1 MSLDIV
7 KSVFQNLNNGNNW
20 SLQLLNITTSKRTG
34 TSYSSRQII
43 LSPPERF
50 AALLT
55 DIFNIYTGNGEKSHD
70 LIREVREYD
79 ETTDALTIYKFD
91 VSNNLIMNKRV

>member
-1 MSLDIV
+1 M
-7 KSVFQNLNNGNNW
+7 
-20 SLQLLNITTSKRTG
+20 LNIKASKRTG
-34 TSYSSRQII
+34 TGYSSRQIS
-43 LSPPERF
+43 LSPPESF

-91 VSNNLIMNKRV
+91 VSNNLIMKNRV

>member
-50 AALLT
+50 TKLLT
-55 DIFNIYTGNGEKSHD
+55 DISNIYTGNGKKSLD

-79 ETTDALTIYKFD
+79 GTTDALTIYKLD
-91 VSNNLIMNKRV
+91 ASNDLISSEYV

>member
-1 MSLDIV
+1 M
-7 KSVFQNLNNGNNW
+7 
-20 SLQLLNITTSKRTG
+20 LNIKESKRTG
-34 TSYSSRQII
+34 TGYSSRQIT
-43 LSPPERF
+43 LSPPGRF

-91 VSNNLIMNKRV
+91 VSNNLIMKNRV

>member
-1 MSLDIV
+1 MGQGQRLY
-7 KSVFQNLNNGNNW
+7 GNNRP
-20 SLQLLNITTSKRTG
+20 LQLLNIKESKRTG
-34 TSYSSRQII
+34 TGYSSRQIT

-55 DIFNIYTGNGEKSHD
+55 DIFNIYTGNGEKSHY

-91 VSNNLIMNKRV
+91 VSNILIMNKRV